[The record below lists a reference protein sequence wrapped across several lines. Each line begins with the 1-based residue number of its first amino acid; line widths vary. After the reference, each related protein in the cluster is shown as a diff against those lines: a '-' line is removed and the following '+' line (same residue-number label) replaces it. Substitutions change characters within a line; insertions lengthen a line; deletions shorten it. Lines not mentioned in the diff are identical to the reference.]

1 MYFWNGIKQRWQK
14 VGCVAFSQ
22 NDNKRLIL
30 GSLKRR
36 RQRKLQ
42 NNSNRFRPRQH
53 VFVFV
58 WKTEKSVVIYSCTWE
73 NRPVHGLGKW
83 CAKFWTGKFRLESRL
98 PENGREGQKLVS
110 KMAWREWSREKFA
123 ILYLKPRSYV
133 WAWGIEMKPEFPFRT
148 FRLEKQDYLFRCS
161 GVPGNFPL
169 QRPKT
174 SSSIYF
180 PTGFSGTFCS
190 WQTTIF
196 SSLACAYRPHVSVE
210 NVTENAV
217 QGLNW

>member
-58 WKTEKSVVIYSCTWE
+58 WKTEKSVVY
-73 NRPVHGLGKW
+73 HLQLYMGKPI
-83 CAKFWTGKFRLESRL
+83 GSRFRQMGIVPESRL
-98 PENGREGQKLVS
+98 PFAQISSIYPKNGREGLKLVS

-123 ILYLKPRSYV
+123 ILSLKPRSHV
-133 WAWGIEMKPEFPFRT
+133 WAWGIEMKQEFLSR
-148 FRLEKQDYLFRCS
+148 
-161 GVPGNFPL
+161 
-169 QRPKT
+169 
-174 SSSIYF
+174 
-180 PTGFSGTFCS
+180 
-190 WQTTIF
+190 
-196 SSLACAYRPHVSVE
+196 
-210 NVTENAV
+210 
-217 QGLNW
+217 

>member
-73 NRPVHGLGKW
+73 NRSGHGLGKW
-83 CAKFWTGKFRLESRL
+83 YAKFRTGNFRPRIAFTICTNQFHL
-98 PENGREGQKLVS
+98 PKNGREG
-110 KMAWREWSREKFA
+110 
-123 ILYLKPRSYV
+123 LKPRSHV
-133 WAWGIEMKPEFPFRT
+133 WAWGIEMKHEFPFGT
-148 FRLEKQDYLFRCS
+148 FRPEKQYYLFRWS
-161 GVPGNFPL
+161 GAPGNFPL
-169 QRPKT
+169 QRPNVVFHLLFQPD
-174 SSSIYF
+174 F
-180 PTGFSGTFCS
+180 PELFVNDKLLFSPVWPAPTVHTYPLKMSPTMHCRVF
-190 WQTTIF
+190 TDK
-196 SSLACAYRPHVSVE
+196 LAS
-210 NVTENAV
+210 
-217 QGLNW
+217 

>member
-58 WKTEKSVVIYSCTWE
+58 WKTEKSEEVYHLQEEESRKKFTIYSCTWE
-73 NRPVHGLGKW
+73 NRSVHGLGKW
-83 CAKFWTGKFRLESRL
+83 VSSWNRVYHLHKSVPFTKKRPRRPETGIKDGLERMKSWKICNFV
-98 PENGREGQKLVS
+98 PEASKSCLSVGYWNETGISVTLAHVNFNLVN
-110 KMAWREWSREKFA
+110 K
-123 ILYLKPRSYV
+123 
-133 WAWGIEMKPEFPFRT
+133 IETR
-148 FRLEKQDYLFRCS
+148 
-161 GVPGNFPL
+161 
-169 QRPKT
+169 
-174 SSSIYF
+174 
-180 PTGFSGTFCS
+180 
-190 WQTTIF
+190 
-196 SSLACAYRPHVSVE
+196 
-210 NVTENAV
+210 
-217 QGLNW
+217 